1 MGSTP
6 AGFDGKIASSQGF
19 FVQVL
24 DDSPATSNVV
34 FNNAMRYDGAE
45 ETYDN
50 SQFYRSGNSEV
61 NTNGEIEK
69 QLIWLGLVDE
79 SNTSKVAL
87 VGYADGATNGVD
99 RLYDAQKIGEGMSIY
114 SVLEDK
120 NMIIQGR
127 SYPFEDSDT
136 IAIGVELPEDGIF
149 KIAIDNVK
157 GSVFE
162 NDERGIYLED
172 TYLNVVHDLRD
183 APYSFTGVEGV
194 INDRFVLRYTP
205 SQLLSVAEQTELD
218 VFMYIKDKRL
228 YVKSLTDIESI
239 VLFDI
244 TGKQVATYKL
254 DKNVSR
260 EFNTSFQYP
269 RGAYMAL
276 LKMESGATV
285 GKKIMN

>member
-1 MGSTP
+1 MGATP
-6 AGFDGKIASSQGF
+6 EGFEGKIASGQGF

-24 DDSPATSNVV
+24 DTSPETSNVV
-34 FNNAMRYDGAE
+34 FNNSMRYDSSE
-45 ETYDN
+45 NEYDN
-50 SQFYRSGNSEV
+50 SQFYRSASSENSANVEV
-61 NTNGEIEK
+61 EK

-79 SNTSKVAL
+79 SNTSKGAL
-87 VGYADGATNGVD
+87 VGYAEGATNGID
-99 RLYDAQKIGEGMSIY
+99 RLYDAQKTGEGMSIY

-162 NDERGIYLED
+162 NDEQGIYLED
-172 TYLNVVHDLRD
+172 TYLNVIHDLRD
-183 APYSFTGVEGV
+183 TPYSFTGVEGV

-205 SQLLSVAEQTELD
+205 GQLLSVAEQSELD

-228 YVKSLTDIESI
+228 YVNSLTDIESV
-239 VLFDI
+239 VLFDM

-276 LKMESGATV
+276 IKMESGVTV
-285 GKKIMN
+285 GKKLMN